1 MWLSNTIEKIEN
13 QINKNNIDLSVLYK
27 WNIKIIDTDF
37 IITLIHNDKIDYLK
51 ELILNNQEID
61 LFVIFFDYLWIIKWN
76 DKLEESNIWDNIIK
90 QLELLYEEHFF
101 VNNKITSFNNVYNDI
116 KNYKLLYK
124 RFNDKFNSFF
134 EKEKTIIINDTEYIT
149 KDYIKEIEKK
159 DNNLF
164 DKMLEKSV
172 IFTWNYINR
181 WIYRILS
188 QYNKRISYISKEEY
202 KQDFIKKIEK
212 VKDLLNN
219 LPIEEKNFLIYYVY
233 GDIIKKLEI
242 LLNSDKVSIVYNN
255 VRSLYMNFIALTI
268 KESLKWINNEEI
280 LDYNHYKEEIKLQ
293 KLFDNKLYKIYKNNV
308 EIFTQRLAD
317 IVLLNLYH
325 YFLQIHNSFFITNAD
340 AIADFRKI
348 FFIILI
354 GFIKTNN
361 VKSLDTTILQNDEII
376 FHDVMV
382 SFLSDN

>member
-90 QLELLYEEHFF
+90 QLEILYEEQFF

-116 KNYKLLYK
+116 KNYKLLYE

-242 LLNSDKVSIVYNN
+242 LLNSDKVSSIYSD
-255 VRSLYMNFIALTI
+255 VRSLYMNFIELTI

-293 KLFDNKLYKIYKNNV
+293 KLFDNKLYKIYKNNI

-325 YFLQIHNSFFITNAD
+325 YFSQIHNSFFITNAD

-382 SFLSDN
+382 SFLSNN

>member
-1 MWLSNTIEKIEN
+1 MGEIEN

-37 IITLIHNDKIDYLK
+37 IITLIYNNKIDYLK
-51 ELILNNQEID
+51 KIILNNQEID

-76 DKLEESNIWDNIIK
+76 NAINGDDTWKEIIK
-90 QLELLYEEHFF
+90 QLEILYNEQFF
-101 VNNKITSFNNVYNDI
+101 VNNKITSFNYVYNNI
-116 KNYKLLYK
+116 KNYKLLYE

-164 DKMLEKSV
+164 NKMLEKSV
-172 IFTWNYINR
+172 VLTWNYINK
-181 WIYRILS
+181 WIYKILS
-188 QYNKRISYISKEEY
+188 QYNERISYILKEEY

-219 LPIEEKNFLIYYVY
+219 LPIEEKNFLIYYIY

-242 LLNSDKVSIVYNN
+242 LLNSDKIFYIYND
-255 VRSLYMNFIALTI
+255 VRSLYMNFIELTI

-280 LDYNHYKEEIKLQ
+280 LNYNHYKEEIKLQ
-293 KLFDNKLYKIYKNNV
+293 KLFDNELYKIYKNDV
-308 EIFTQRLAD
+308 ETFTQRLAD
-317 IVLLNLYH
+317 IVLLNLYQ
-325 YFLQIHNSFFITNAD
+325 YFSQIHNSFFITNAD

>member
-76 DKLEESNIWDNIIK
+76 DKLEENNIWDNIIK

-116 KNYKLLYK
+116 KNYKLLYE

-188 QYNKRISYISKEEY
+188 QYNERISYISKEEY

-242 LLNSDKVSIVYNN
+242 LLNSDKVFYIYNN
-255 VRSLYMNFIALTI
+255 VRSLYMNFIELTI

-293 KLFDNKLYKIYKNNV
+293 KLFDNKLYKIYKNNI
-308 EIFTQRLAD
+308 EAFTQRLAD
-317 IVLLNLYH
+317 IVVLNLYH
-325 YFLQIHNSFFITNAD
+325 YFSQIHNSFFITNAD